1 LRAGVAGLRRRER
14 GGTTGFCT
22 VVLGTRV
29 VEKVVAG
36 AVAWTVSSAVAVLAF
51 PIVISASEYRS
62 IDAEVDA
69 G

>member
-1 LRAGVAGLRRRER
+1 LVDAG
-14 GGTTGFCT
+14 
-22 VVLGTRV
+22 
-29 VEKVVAG
+29 AG
-36 AVAWTVSSAVAVLAF
+36 AVVRTVSSAVAVLAV